1 MIGITMITA
10 IMLGMMIEDI
20 LHHITTTAVVVVV
33 EIGTTMTIMEVLL
46 EEEGAVAIT
55 TMRGDIMKK
64 IMMIEQGEDV
74 EVVVA
79 DPKPNYQRH

>member
-10 IMLGMMIEDI
+10 IRMLGMMIEGI
-20 LHHITTTAVVVVV
+20 LHHIKTTAVV
-33 EIGTTMTIMEVLL
+33 GTTMKVLL
-46 EEEGAVAIT
+46 EEEEVVVIT

>member
-10 IMLGMMIEDI
+10 IMLGMMIEGI
-20 LHHITTTAVVVVV
+20 LHHITTTAVV
-33 EIGTTMTIMEVLL
+33 GTTMKVLL
-46 EEEGAVAIT
+46 EEEGVAIT

>member
-1 MIGITMITA
+1 
-10 IMLGMMIEDI
+10 MIEGI
-20 LHHITTTAVVVVV
+20 LHHITTTAVV
-33 EIGTTMTIMEVLL
+33 GTTMTIMEVLL
-46 EEEGAVAIT
+46 EEEGVAIT